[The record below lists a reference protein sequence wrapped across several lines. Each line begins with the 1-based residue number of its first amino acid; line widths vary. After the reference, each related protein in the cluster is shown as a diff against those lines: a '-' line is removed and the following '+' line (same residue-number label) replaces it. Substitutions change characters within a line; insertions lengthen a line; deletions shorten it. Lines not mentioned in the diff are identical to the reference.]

1 MVLERIFRA
10 CRSRRLSVY
19 IQEAIPGR
27 AEDAHRPQAKISS
40 LEHQIVASLLANFPL
55 WARAPPEFQFGLVT
69 SVLDVVRDA
78 PELFRQSLPLQLVLD
93 SVRVCYP
100 DESSADAGRPTDEET
115 GISGLISSDTTSESS
130 ADESETIYSTDN
142 SWTSLARKERL
153 HMRGFLWEIVRLL
166 LGRTVS
172 EQDGEALVQFM
183 ASCNDERLVRLR
195 LVMASQHNGPQGRK
209 FLVVELELT
218 SGNQG
223 HGKSRSLT
231 ATQEKGDRFFR
242 QNVVYLSH
250 LSIGF
255 LWPKR

>member
-19 IQEAIPGR
+19 IQEAKPEL
-27 AEDAHRPQAKISS
+27 AEEGYRPQAEISS

-100 DESSADAGRPTDEET
+100 DQSSAEASRPMADEET

-130 ADESETIYSTDN
+130 ADESETIFSTDN
-142 SWTSLARKERL
+142 GWTSMAQRELL
-153 HMRGFLWEIVRLL
+153 HMRGFLWELVRLL

-172 EQDGEALVQFM
+172 EQDGEALVQFV
-183 ASCNDERLVRLR
+183 ASCNDARLVR
-195 LVMASQHNGPQGRK
+195 P
-209 FLVVELELT
+209 
-218 SGNQG
+218 
-223 HGKSRSLT
+223 RSVYGLP
-231 ATQEKGDRFFR
+231 TQRPAGGG
-242 QNVVYLSH
+242 S
-250 LSIGF
+250 SSSC
-255 LWPKR
+255 